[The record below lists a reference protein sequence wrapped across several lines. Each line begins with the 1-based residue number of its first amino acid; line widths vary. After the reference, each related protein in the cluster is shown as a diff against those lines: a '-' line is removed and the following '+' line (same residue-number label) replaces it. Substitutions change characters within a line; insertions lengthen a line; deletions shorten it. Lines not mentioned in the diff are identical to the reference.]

1 MRTSGEIRLRNLPKD
16 SKYSSRGLVQIDI
29 NVSDDSLQVLR
40 TWDDSTRI
48 MTISTPKTTKFS
60 TTPRHDDCISLE
72 VTVWLPEDATLS
84 ALSIASTALT
94 LRVFDDI
101 KIKVTGDAEFGS
113 VSGDVFFPNIGEE
126 GKAPPKTYPLDSRH
140 ITVETVSG
148 NIKGIYPL
156 YDYLKLG
163 SQSGNI
169 AVGVYPQPV
178 LPSAPASAD
187 LEVSTSSGDIQVNLP
202 AQIPRYSPP
211 PRDYVTRV
219 ASMSGDISGI
229 YFLGS
234 IGSFKSTSGDMTG
247 VKILPVI
254 QYSPS
259 TDPDDAPSTQ
269 FDTWSVSGD
278 HSFEILDPTFISLLP
293 SNKPDQRSSPEPY
306 IPIGDD
312 DPYHLLPPDLN
323 EDVDLEERRVRA
335 TKKWRTLKASHQ
347 SSSADI
353 SVHYPLAWEGTVSGK
368 TVSGGIE
375 VDGEGL
381 KIITYKKG
389 WAYKELVAGKGVN
402 KKGEGSSSGMINI
415 SGDLNFTVG

>member
-1 MRTSGEIRLRNLPKD
+1 
-16 SKYSSRGLVQIDI
+16 
-29 NVSDDSLQVLR
+29 
-40 TWDDSTRI
+40 
-48 MTISTPKTTKFS
+48 
-60 TTPRHDDCISLE
+60 
-72 VTVWLPEDATLS
+72 
-84 ALSIASTALT
+84 